1 MSDKILEANMLG
13 GFSLSYGG
21 KEIVLDRNA
30 VSKTTQLLQIL
41 LLNVKE
47 GISKSGLIDALYG
60 REDVE
65 NKNNSLN
72 NTIFRLRK
80 QLKAAGLPPSNFVI
94 IQSGMCRWDS
104 EIPVKVDALEFE
116 KMVHLGE
123 IASDEEEKAK
133 CFQKA
138 CKLYTGEFLP
148 SMIGEDWVT
157 VQNVRYRDMYFTCA
171 DKLCKWLKD
180 HEKFEEGY
188 EVAKA
193 AADIYPFEDWQV
205 WQIDCLIAMARY
217 WDAMEVYEATAK
229 LMFEELGLAPS
240 PEMLKRFRLM
250 GERVS
255 QASGAIGDIKQRLRE
270 KDRVSGAYYC
280 TFPSFVDIYHVFSR
294 MMERNGKSV
303 YIMLCTLKKGR
314 LQANGDD
321 EKDRAVSHTLC
332 KSIQNSLR
340 RGDFFTRYNYMQYLV
355 MLSEINQEN
364 CKIVSD
370 RISGNFREVV
380 KKEYSIDF
388 YVASIAEICP
398 EDEQEQRRFRED
410 GQSWKRG
417 ENK

>member
-1 MSDKILEANMLG
+1 MSSKILEANMLG

-60 REDVE
+60 REEVE

-80 QLKAAGLPPSNFVI
+80 QLKAAGLPQSNYII
-94 IQSGMCRWDS
+94 IQSGMCTWDP

-116 KMVHLGE
+116 KMVHQGE
-123 IASDEEEKAK
+123 AASNEEERAE
-133 CFQKA
+133 CYRQA
-138 CKLYTGEFLP
+138 CRLYTGEFLP

-171 DKLCKWLKD
+171 DALCKWLKD

-193 AADIYPFEDWQV
+193 AADIYPFEDWQI

-217 WDAMEVYEATAK
+217 WDAMEVYESTAK

-270 KDRVSGAYYC
+270 KDRVNGAYYC

-314 LQANGDD
+314 LQANGED
-321 EKDRAVSHTLC
+321 EKDRLVSHTLC

-340 RGDFFTRYNYMQYLV
+340 RGDFFTRYNYMQYLI
-355 MLSEINQEN
+355 MLSGIDQEN

-370 RISGNFREVV
+370 RISKNFAEIA

-388 YVASIAEICP
+388 YVASIAEIIP
-398 EDEQEQRRFRED
+398 EEEQKQRRFRDD
-410 GQSWKRG
+410 GSSWGREKD
-417 ENK
+417 N